1 VNVVWCVTSC
11 VCVWFN
17 ISEGSAMYDI
27 VCGLYRWTCV
37 PASLRFDILYVVLCW
52 QVQLCADRPS
62 PNTPAHDLST
72 LTAQGRQ
79 SRLLHDLL
87 VGQGPNSV
95 DLNTGTAAPHIG
107 SRSAVMCLSVT
118 CVTLSRH
125 TDYWWPHQMLC
136 NQASCLLRD
145 RFNVIFWF
153 SYITQAMCGLR
164 QSGILF
170 CSSVIAL
177 ILHEEPGTI
186 SNHYT

>member
-1 VNVVWCVTSC
+1 MLGLISVNVVWCVSVCGLIWVNVVWCVTSC

-107 SRSAVMCLSVT
+107 SRSALMCLSVT
-118 CVTLSRH
+118 GVTFLTHVVSS
-125 TDYWWPHQMLC
+125 YW
-136 NQASCLLRD
+136 LLVTTS
-145 RFNVIFWF
+145 NVM
-153 SYITQAMCGLR
+153 Y
-164 QSGILF
+164 
-170 CSSVIAL
+170 SSELPVERSL
-177 ILHEEPGTI
+177 QCHLLV
-186 SNHYT
+186 